1 MKRASRVTIAVA
13 TIAVAVAALGGCQ
26 SAPRNASQGGSMVG
40 GWVAPGFEGVREEF
54 ERNFAER
61 GESGAACAVYWK
73 GEKVVDLWGGYRD
86 AKTKDPWKEDTMV
99 LVFSATKGMSAMTI
113 AHAASRGLLDY
124 DEKVAAYWPEFAQS
138 GKETITVRQLLAH
151 EAGLVLLDEA
161 LPADRV
167 MDHEFASAIL
177 AKQKP
182 YWTPGERHGYH
193 SSTIGLYMAELI
205 RRVDPAGR
213 SIGQYFAQEI
223 AAPLGLEFYIGL
235 PAEIPDSRVARLIMT
250 SPAAGIF
257 NLGKMP
263 RGMRAKM
270 LDFNSYIMKSF
281 SIPKDYDP
289 TSREGWSIELA
300 AGNGIGTARS
310 MAKAYGEFATGGAA
324 LGIDAGTLALLVAPP
339 VTPPAGALDEV
350 MGFDS
355 WYSLGYMRPGPSLS
369 FGSSQKAFGTAGAG
383 GNFAFADPD
392 AQLGFAYQMT
402 RMGYY
407 ASDDPREKSLRD
419 VVYAAI
425 RAQGGLQ

>member
-1 MKRASRVTIAVA
+1 MQKINRIIAAAATMATVVAS
-13 TIAVAVAALGGCQ
+13 LGGCQ
-26 SAPRNASQGGSMVG
+26 SWPKGGSLVG

-99 LVFSATKGMSAMTI
+99 LVFSATKGMAAMTF
-113 AHAASRGLLDY
+113 AHARSRGFIDY
-124 DEKVAAYWPEFAQS
+124 DERVAAYWPEFAQA
-138 GKETITVRQLLAH
+138 GKEAITVRQLLAH
-151 EAGLVLLDEA
+151 EAGLVLLEEA

-167 MDHEFASAIL
+167 MDHEFASALL
-177 AKQKP
+177 ARQKP
-182 YWTPGERHGYH
+182 YWVPGERHGYH
-193 SSTIGLYMAELI
+193 LSTIGLYMAELL

-235 PAEIPDSRVARLIMT
+235 PAEIPDSRVARLIMA
-250 SPAAGIF
+250 SPAGGIF
-257 NLGKMP
+257 TLGKLP
-263 RGMRAKM
+263 KGTRARM

-281 SIPKDYDP
+281 GIPKDYDP
-289 TSREGWSIELA
+289 ASREGWSIELA
-300 AGNGIGTARS
+300 AGTGIGTARS

-324 LGIDAGTLALLVAPP
+324 LGLDPDTIALLVAPP
-339 VTPPAGALDEV
+339 GTPTAGPFDEV

-355 WYSLGYMRPGPSLS
+355 WYSLGYMRPGPSLT

-392 AQLGFAYQMT
+392 AQLGYAYQMT
-402 RMGYY
+402 KMGYY
-407 ASDDPREKSLRD
+407 SSDDPREKSLRD
-419 VVYAAI
+419 AVYAAI
-425 RAQGGLQ
+425 RAKGDMQ

>member
-1 MKRASRVTIAVA
+1 MKRTSRVTIAIT
-13 TIAVAVAALGGCQ
+13 TIAATVMALGGCQ
-26 SAPRNASQGGSMVG
+26 SAPQGGSLVS

-86 AKTKDPWKEDTMV
+86 VKAKDPWQEDTMV
-99 LVFSATKGMSAMTI
+99 LVFSATKGMAAMTF
-113 AHAASRGLLDY
+113 AHAASRGLIDY
-124 DEKVAAYWPEFAQS
+124 EERVAAYWPEFAEA
-138 GKETITVRQLLAH
+138 GKKAITVRQLLAH

-167 MDHEFASAIL
+167 MDHEFASALL
-177 AKQKP
+177 ARQKP

-193 SSTIGLYMAELI
+193 SSTIGLYMAELL

-213 SIGQYFAQEI
+213 SIGRYFAEEI
-223 AAPLGLEFYIGL
+223 AAPLGLDFYIGL
-235 PAEIPDSRVARLIMT
+235 PGDIPDSRIARLIMA
-250 SPAAGIF
+250 SPAGGMF
-257 NLGKMP
+257 NLGKLP
-263 RGMRAKM
+263 KGMRAKM

-281 SIPKDYDP
+281 GIPKGYDP
-289 TSREGWSIELA
+289 TSREGWTIELA

-310 MAKAYGEFATGGAA
+310 MARAYGEFATGGKT
-324 LGIDAGTLALLVAPP
+324 LGIGADTIALLEAPP
-339 VTPPAGALDEV
+339 ATPPAGSLDEV

-355 WYSLGYMRPGPSLS
+355 WYSLGYMRPGPRLS
-369 FGSSQKAFGTAGAG
+369 FGSSPKAYGTAGAG

-402 RMGYY
+402 KMGYY

-419 VVYAAI
+419 AVYAAI
-425 RAQGGLQ
+425 RSQGGL